1 MEGIARRDRWKCK
14 GWVSFPFIPYEKLRL
29 QHTSP
34 SSTISSQYLCS
45 WPILTW
51 RFAASLILSSFLDIR
66 PPLLD
71 IARTVSN
78 SCASDYHKKI
88 YRNSKYKPSLPIA
101 RDSFSYYW
109 GEQRTLF
116 TNVGLC
122 SWVRHFSLTV
132 LSTPR
137 RITAQIQE
145 ARRRRAWKR
154 GRQRSGET
162 GEKWRH
168 GRGYHLRI
176 LISLLSTKDYLLL
189 CVWQDVLCA

>member
-1 MEGIARRDRWKCK
+1 MEGIARRDRWKRK
-14 GWVSFPFIPYEKLRL
+14 GWVSSPFIPHKKITPK
-29 QHTSP
+29 HTSP

-137 RITAQIQE
+137 RTTAQIQE
-145 ARRRRAWKR
+145 ARRRESLETRSSKVR
-154 GRQRSGET
+154 GNWGEMT
-162 GEKWRH
+162 SR
-168 GRGYHLRI
+168 
-176 LISLLSTKDYLLL
+176 
-189 CVWQDVLCA
+189 

>member
-1 MEGIARRDRWKCK
+1 MTDESAKDG
-14 GWVSFPFIPYEKLRL
+14 FPFPSSLTEKLRL

-78 SCASDYHKKI
+78 SCASDYHKKNI
-88 YRNSKYKPSLPIA
+88 QEFKIQTLLANCKRFVFILL
-101 RDSFSYYW
+101 RRTT
-109 GEQRTLF
+109 RTLF

-137 RITAQIQE
+137 SITAQIQE
-145 ARRRRAWKR
+145 ARRRESLETRSSKVR
-154 GRQRSGET
+154 GNWGEMT
-162 GEKWRH
+162 SRWRLPPSYLNFIVIH
-168 GRGYHLRI
+168 ER
-176 LISLLSTKDYLLL
+176 LLTALCLTRCFVCIIPLL
-189 CVWQDVLCA
+189 

>member
-1 MEGIARRDRWKCK
+1 MTDESAKDG
-14 GWVSFPFIPYEKLRL
+14 FPFPSSLTGKLRL

-88 YRNSKYKPSLPIA
+88 CRNSKYKPSLPIA

-109 GEQRTLF
+109 GEQR
-116 TNVGLC
+116 G
-122 SWVRHFSLTV
+122 HYSLTSGCV
-132 LSTPR
+132 LGSDTLVSQCFLHPGVWQHKSR
-137 RITAQIQE
+137 KLE
-145 ARRRRAWKR
+145 EERAWKR

-168 GRGYHLRI
+168 GGGYHLRI

>member
-1 MEGIARRDRWKCK
+1 MKAQRMGFL
-14 GWVSFPFIPYEKLRL
+14 FPSSLTEKLRL

-78 SCASDYHKKI
+78 SCASDYHKKNI
-88 YRNSKYKPSLPIA
+88 QEFKIQTPLANCKRFVLI
-101 RDSFSYYW
+101 YYW
-109 GEQRTLF
+109 GEQR
-116 TNVGLC
+116 G
-122 SWVRHFSLTV
+122 HYSLTSGCV
-132 LSTPR
+132 LESDTLVSQYFLHPGVQQHR
-137 RITAQIQE
+137 SRKLE
-145 ARRRRAWKR
+145 EGRAWKR

-168 GRGYHLRI
+168 GGGYHLRI